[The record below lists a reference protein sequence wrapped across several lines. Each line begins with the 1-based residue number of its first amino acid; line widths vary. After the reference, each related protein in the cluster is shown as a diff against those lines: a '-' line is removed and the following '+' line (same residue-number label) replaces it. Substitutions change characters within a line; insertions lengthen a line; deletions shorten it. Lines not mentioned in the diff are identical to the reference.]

1 MGKRFRRLVLNDIHV
16 ESLKFCPFMPLWFL
30 FFSGKYKYN
39 LEVYALI
46 KEVVILKLV
55 VVKIEVAV
63 I

>member
-1 MGKRFRRLVLNDIHV
+1 
-16 ESLKFCPFMPLWFL
+16 MPLWFL
-30 FFSGKYKYN
+30 LFPGKYKHN

-55 VVKIEVAV
+55 VVKIEVAM

>member
-1 MGKRFRRLVLNDIHV
+1 
-16 ESLKFCPFMPLWFL
+16 MPLWFL
-30 FFSGKYKYN
+30 FFPGKYKYN

-55 VVKIEVAV
+55 VVKMEVAV

>member
-1 MGKRFRRLVLNDIHV
+1 MGKRFHRLVLNDIHV

-30 FFSGKYKYN
+30 FFPGKYKYN

-55 VVKIEVAV
+55 VVKMEVAV

>member
-1 MGKRFRRLVLNDIHV
+1 
-16 ESLKFCPFMPLWFL
+16 MPLWFL
-30 FFSGKYKYN
+30 FIPGKYKYN

>member
-30 FFSGKYKYN
+30 FFPGKYKHN

-46 KEVVILKLV
+46 KKVVILKLV